1 MTNGEKVEIDGKN
14 AYYYP
19 HSETAC
25 YYCIVN
31 ASDAS
36 FDAVKNTDSKY
47 DTKLLAYY
55 TALAREK
62 NNLVKLS
69 DYVNGSERQYKISDI
84 APGSGSEGEDTN
96 SYKIIIDNGYTMSG
110 LKYGSLLS
118 VWSLNIILEREG
130 YTLEGFYEQPNG
142 QGKKWYDSE
151 GKSTLTFDRHED
163 LTLYPYWKEVEETEG
178 VYAIIYSDGEMVFN
192 TTGNVDPSRET
203 VFVSSDISETKFLGE
218 NSIAWKGYQSE
229 VKTVTF
235 TEKISPKYTRC
246 WFYKFIDLEKIN
258 NIELLDTSN
267 VTDMISMFNGCEK
280 LNTLDLSGFDTSE
293 VTNMSSM
300 FCGCKSLSEL
310 DLSKFNTG
318 NVTEMGGM
326 FFNCINLSTLNL
338 SGFDTSKATNMSSM
352 FLGCNSLSELDL
364 SSFNTSNV
372 TNMSSMFWGCNSLSE
387 LDLSSF
393 KTSNVTSM
401 NSMFAAC
408 TNLSE
413 LDLSSFNTNN
423 VINMNSMFV
432 SCTNIKKIYVGNKW
446 SIDSVIYSNNMFI
459 SCSKIEGGA
468 GTKYNSAFVDKS
480 YAHVD
485 GGTSNPGYLTLK

>member
-84 APGSGSEGEDTN
+84 APGSGSEGEDT
-96 SYKIIIDNGYTMSG
+96 K
-110 LKYGSLLS
+110 
-118 VWSLNIILEREG
+118 
-130 YTLEGFYEQPNG
+130 
-142 QGKKWYDSE
+142 
-151 GKSTLTFDRHED
+151 
-163 LTLYPYWKEVEETEG
+163 G
-178 VYAIIYSDGEMVFN
+178 VYAIIYSDREMVFN

-203 VFVSSDISETKFLGE
+203 VFVSSDISETKFSE
-218 NSIAWKGYQSE
+218 QNSIAWKNYQSE

-235 TEKISPKYTRC
+235 TEKISPQYTGY
-246 WFYKFIDLEKIN
+246 WFNNFKNLENIN
-258 NIELLDTSN
+258 NIKNLDTKN
-267 VTDMISMFNGCEK
+267 VTYMACMFLGCEK
-280 LNTLDLSGFDTSE
+280 LNTLDLSEFDTSK

-300 FCGCKSLSEL
+300 FLGCTSLSEL

-318 NVTEMGGM
+318 NVTGMGNM
-326 FFNCINLSTLNL
+326 FFNCYNLSTLNL
-338 SGFDTSKATNMSSM
+338 SGFDTSNVALMSAM
-352 FLGCNSLSELDL
+352 FYGCS
-364 SSFNTSNV
+364 
-372 TNMSSMFWGCNSLSE
+372 SLSE

-485 GGTSNPGYLTLK
+485 GGASNPGYLTLK